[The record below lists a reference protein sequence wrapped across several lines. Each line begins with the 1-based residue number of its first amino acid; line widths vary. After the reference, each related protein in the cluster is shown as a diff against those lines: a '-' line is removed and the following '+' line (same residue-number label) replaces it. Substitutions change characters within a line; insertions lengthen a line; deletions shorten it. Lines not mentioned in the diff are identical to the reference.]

1 MKKKLLFVIPALNLG
16 GAEKSFV
23 NLLNAIDYNRY
34 EVDVFLMT
42 RTGVFLDFIPKEVN
56 ILPQSQ
62 HFSDFSTS
70 FSQSVLKFL
79 KEGQISLVFYKILF
93 TFSSRLIK
101 NPVIK
106 EQKMWKY
113 LKYFFPLQPK
123 KYDIAVS
130 YLEKTSGYY
139 VIEKTDATK
148 KMGWIHTDLEALGID
163 FDIENKY
170 LAAFDFLVM
179 VSEGLSERLGKKLPA
194 FKSKIRTIENINSQK
209 VITALSTEKI
219 DFLFPEDTV
228 NILYVGRL
236 AQEKG
241 LFNALDAVEIL
252 IKKGY
257 RINWYLIGSGN
268 KQNEIQESAIAKGI
282 GDKVHFVGVRN
293 NPYPYIKIA
302 DIFLLSSFYEG
313 KSISLEEAKI
323 LYKPIV
329 ITNFTSAKDQI
340 VDNETGL
347 IAEMNAESIAEKI
360 ELLINN
366 KLLSAKMI
374 RNLRNSARGNEEEI
388 NKLYELID

>member
-1 MKKKLLFVIPALNLG
+1 MKKKLLFVIPALDLG

-42 RTGVFLDFIPKEVN
+42 RTGIFLDLIPIEVN

-62 HFSDFSTS
+62 SFSDFSIS
-70 FSQSVLKFL
+70 FPQSLIKFL
-79 KEGQISLVFYKILF
+79 KERKVSLIFYKILF
-93 TFSSRLIK
+93 TLHGRFIK
-101 NPVIK
+101 NPVIR
-106 EQKMWKY
+106 EQRMWKY
-113 LKYFFPLQPK
+113 LKHFFPLQPK
-123 KYDIAVS
+123 KYDVAIS

-139 VIEKTDATK
+139 IIEKVKATEK
-148 KMGWIHTDLEALGID
+148 IGWIHTDLEALGID
-163 FDIENKY
+163 FNIENKY
-170 LAAFDFLVM
+170 LAAFDFLVT
-179 VSEGLSERLGKKLPA
+179 VSEGLSERLRKKLPD
-194 FKSKIRTIENINSQK
+194 FKSKILTIENINSQK
-209 VITALSTEKI
+209 IITSLSNEKI
-219 DFLFPEDTV
+219 DFQFPAESI

-252 IKKGY
+252 IKNGHN
-257 RINWYLIGSGN
+257 INWYLIGSGN
-268 KQNEIQESAIAKGI
+268 KQSELQESAIAKGI
-282 GDKVHFVGVRN
+282 DGNVHFLGIQN
-293 NPYPYIKIA
+293 NPYPYIKFA
-302 DIFLLSSFYEG
+302 DVFLLSSFYEG

-366 KLLSAKMI
+366 KLLSAEMI
-374 RNLRNSARGNEEEI
+374 RNLRNSSRGNEEEI